1 MQDKKTL
8 ITIVVLLA
16 VFLPATIAGT
26 YRKFTRDENALID
39 DNPNHDLIY
48 NDKVYFYLND
58 ELVSIYECS
67 NCSEIKTEI
76 NDNEYHT
83 NYFKN
88 GDYKLPVVLN
98 KNFAL
103 IKENDKNYIYNLL
116 SGKTISGYDAIK
128 NYNVEHT
135 EFVLIV
141 SNNNKWGVIGID
153 ENAAQ
158 LKINFDYDYIALPSH
173 IINGLLDTSKFIS
186 MVNQEWYILN
196 SDGTSDYQ
204 AFNSEIVDFNSKY
217 YISYENDAYH
227 IMDYNNQEYLSS
239 VNKSGVY
246 AVSDYIYLISNNS
259 LYIYSDCS
267 SSPLK
272 SINLPSYGNIY
283 FNQLESSVEIIIDDN
298 LYYTIE
304 LSELV

>member
-83 NYFKN
+83 NYYKN
-88 GDYKLPVVLN
+88 GAYKLPVVLN

-103 IKENDKNYIYNLL
+103 IKENNKNYIYNLL
-116 SGKTISGYDAIK
+116 SSKTISGYDVIK

-173 IINGLLDTSKFIS
+173 IVNGVLDTSKFIS

-204 AFNSEIVDFNSKY
+204 AFNFEIVDFNSKY

-267 SSPLK
+267 NSPLK

>member
-1 MQDKKTL
+1 
-8 ITIVVLLA
+8 
-16 VFLPATIAGT
+16 
-26 YRKFTRDENALID
+26 
-39 DNPNHDLIY
+39 
-48 NDKVYFYLND
+48 
-58 ELVSIYECS
+58 
-67 NCSEIKTEI
+67 
-76 NDNEYHT
+76 
-83 NYFKN
+83 
-88 GDYKLPVVLN
+88 
-98 KNFAL
+98 
-103 IKENDKNYIYNLL
+103 
-116 SGKTISGYDAIK
+116 
-128 NYNVEHT
+128 
-135 EFVLIV
+135 
-141 SNNNKWGVIGID
+141 
-153 ENAAQ
+153 
-158 LKINFDYDYIALPSH
+158 
-173 IINGLLDTSKFIS
+173 

-204 AFNSEIVDFNSKY
+204 AFNSEIVDFNNKY